1 MQRTLE
7 FRAEKQKL
15 SKNPGCD
22 FSEIVSGSSG
32 YLRAKF
38 YFSEEWDGTMK
49 AASFY
54 GVDDS
59 DEHAFLLDE
68 NDECDIP
75 DEVLHGKYF
84 IVSMLGVKE
93 PKYVLQ
99 TNKMKVK
106 QKVKQEVL

>member
-7 FRAEKQKL
+7 FRADKQKL

-22 FSEIVSGSSG
+22 FSNIVAGSTG

-49 AASFY
+49 AASFF
-54 GVDDS
+54 S
-59 DEHAFLLDE
+59 AESEEHAVLLDE

-75 DEVLHGKYF
+75 AEVLSGKYF
-84 IVSMLGVKE
+84 LVSMLGAKE

-106 QKVKQEVL
+106 QEVI